1 MEHTLSKSFKA
12 KASRL
17 TLPILSVN
25 SPRVARIRVRATGVG
40 NVRSKTRKKACV
52 WKGGFEA
59 TSLVNAGPGGG
70 KGVAGREKEPSEE
83 SCSEG
88 FDDELSTME
97 RDNARVFGGS
107 KLPVPVEVANEEVEE
122 NNRTDDTLGRYR

>member
-1 MEHTLSKSFKA
+1 M
-12 KASRL
+12 
-17 TLPILSVN
+17 
-25 SPRVARIRVRATGVG
+25 RATGVG

-59 TSLVNAGPGGG
+59 TSLINAVPGGG

-97 RDNARVFGGS
+97 RDNARVFGGR
-107 KLPVPVEVANEEVEE
+107 LPVPVEVANEEVVE